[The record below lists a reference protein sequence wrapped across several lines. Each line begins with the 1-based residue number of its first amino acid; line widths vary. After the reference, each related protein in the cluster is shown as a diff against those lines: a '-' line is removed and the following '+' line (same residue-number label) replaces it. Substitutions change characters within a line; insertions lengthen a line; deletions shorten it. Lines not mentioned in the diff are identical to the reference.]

1 MIHGSLPGSGRS
13 VHLVGH
19 MKQKT
24 LNTVLGAVGILLG
37 IAGVILILVSI
48 FTEKDVLKWGMLCVA
63 LGSILTLTL
72 TLRNKRAS

>member
-1 MIHGSLPGSGRS
+1 
-13 VHLVGH
+13 

-24 LNTVLGAVGILLG
+24 LNTVLGIAGGLLG

-48 FTEKDVLKWGMLCVA
+48 FTDKDVLKWGMLCVA